1 MPKDEGSLKRLGGGR
16 WQTRDERF
24 TIEGDGGRWTVVD
37 AERTDDLGLPL
48 VRGPFASLTDAKAA
62 IETARDEP
70 ERASPLADRIAA
82 AKTAP
87 KAKAGAPATGEG
99 SAKGRSASADAAEP
113 AERAERG
120 RSKVKVAADAAP
132 AAPPPPA
139 WLTKLAPEARTHAQ
153 RLLAAAVEL
162 GLDDAEALVKRD
174 VLDDQ
179 PAVAKAILLRR
190 LALIA
195 REATGD
201 DADAAERQRVARV
214 VGTVAEWLTNR
225 GREPGPR
232 LALPGWRLVEEGPAA
247 RRIEVTRAEVE
258 RAARSTPGD

>member
-1 MPKDEGSLKRLGGGR
+1 MPKDDGSLKRLGGGR

-37 AERTDDLGLPL
+37 TERTDDLGLPL

-87 KAKAGAPATGEG
+87 KARAGATSTGEG
-99 SAKGRSASADAAEP
+99 KGRSAP
-113 AERAERG
+113 AERSDRG
-120 RSKVKVAADAAP
+120 RSKDKDAADEAP

-139 WLTKLAPEARTHAQ
+139 WLTKLAPEARTHAE
-153 RLLAAAVEL
+153 RLLAAAAEL

-174 VLDDQ
+174 VLDDE
-179 PAVAKAILLRR
+179 PAVARAILLRR
-190 LALIA
+190 LALVA
-195 REATGD
+195 REAAGD
-201 DADAAERQRVARV
+201 GADAAERQRVARV

-232 LALPGWRLVEEGPAA
+232 LALPGWRLVEEGPSA

-258 RAARSTPGD
+258 RAARGTSGDR